1 MKRALVVI
9 LVSVIALSGCG
20 GSAGKVTTLNAAD
33 FAAKIADKSIVLV
46 DVRTPSEFAS
56 GHISGATN
64 IDFESGSFES
74 DIKKLDKSKVYAVY
88 CRSGNRSGQATA
100 LMAKNGFATI
110 FNLEG
115 GIINWQNAGQTLM
128 AN

>member
-74 DIKKLDKSKVYAVY
+74 DIKKLDRSKVYAVY

-115 GIINWQNAGQTLM
+115 GIINWQNAGETLM

>member
-1 MKRALVVI
+1 MI
-9 LVSVIALSGCG
+9 LVSVFALSGCG

-115 GIINWQNAGQTLM
+115 GIINWQNAGETLM

>member
-1 MKRALVVI
+1 VI
-9 LVSVIALSGCG
+9 LVSVFALSGCG

-115 GIINWQNAGQTLM
+115 GIINWQNAGETLM

>member
-1 MKRALVVI
+1 MLAVI
-9 LVSVIALSGCG
+9 LVSVFALSGCG

-115 GIINWQNAGQTLM
+115 GIINWQNAGETLM

>member
-1 MKRALVVI
+1 MKRMLAVI
-9 LVSVIALSGCG
+9 LVSVFALSGCG

-115 GIINWQNAGQTLM
+115 GIINWQNAGETLM

>member
-1 MKRALVVI
+1 MKRMLAVI
-9 LVSVIALSGCG
+9 LVSVFALSGCG
-20 GSAGKVTTLNAAD
+20 GSAGKVMTLNAAD

-115 GIINWQNAGQTLM
+115 GIINWQNAGETLM